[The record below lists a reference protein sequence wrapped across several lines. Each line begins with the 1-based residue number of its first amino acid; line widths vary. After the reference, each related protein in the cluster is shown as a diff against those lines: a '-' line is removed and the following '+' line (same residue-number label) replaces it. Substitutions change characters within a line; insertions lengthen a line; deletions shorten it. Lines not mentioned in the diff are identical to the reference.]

1 MTQEPITDDTLRR
14 LSAEGCNAAELSAY
28 TGMTQRDISAALIR
42 AAEAGDTPATIGQL
56 ASVRQIQAEFG
67 VSRATAYRWKAT
79 HAALSRRAD

>member
-1 MTQEPITDDTLRR
+1 MTQEPISDDTLRR
-14 LSAEGCNAAELSAY
+14 LRAEGCNSEEIAAY
-28 TGMTQRDISAALIR
+28 TGMTPHEAARRMLAAL
-42 AAEAGDTPATIGQL
+42 ETGKTPATIGQL